1 MDPLLETL
9 DLFDRKLG
17 IDRAPFESEIL
28 ITLDLLDR
36 AHSAKES
43 DKQKPDNPPKVKARG
58 DRR

>member
-9 DLFDRKLG
+9 DIFDRKLG

-43 DKQKPDNPPKVKARG
+43 DRQKPDNPPKV
-58 DRR
+58 